1 MTVLNMINK
10 SRTSDVFDTN
20 FRASCHK
27 LSENNMIEKYRSH
40 YLKLAWGLF
49 ELGRSK
55 AGENMQ
61 RLKFIEQEQVRSR
74 KVCWQSG

>member
-1 MTVLNMINK
+1 
-10 SRTSDVFDTN
+10 
-20 FRASCHK
+20 
-27 LSENNMIEKYRSH
+27 MIEKYRSH